1 MIPFA
6 TVVLTDMLGAVLYF
20 YFTLM
25 IVCVCVYVCVR
36 VQIFLIYLWPSYTLL
51 DLGHSVAL

>member
-6 TVVLTDMLGAVLYF
+6 TVVLIDMLGTVLYF

-25 IVCVCVYVCVR
+25 IVCVCANL
-36 VQIFLIYLWPSYTLL
+36 LIYL
-51 DLGHSVAL
+51 

>member
-6 TVVLTDMLGAVLYF
+6 TVVLIDMLGAVLYF

-25 IVCVCVYVCVR
+25 IVCVR
-36 VQIFLIYLWPSYTLL
+36 ANLILFGSVSQMYL
-51 DLGHSVAL
+51 